1 MTQLTR
7 ASDYAVRVIM
17 YMAILPQGTV
27 VRMKT
32 LATEVAVPESFLAKV
47 LQVLTRSGFLVSRR
61 GPEGGFEL
69 PPNTLQATILDIVNA
84 VDGPVQL
91 NVCLGES
98 GNCDLR
104 NWCPAYPIWAEA
116 QIAMLSVLSR
126 ETISDMVRNVPK
138 ASSPKNAP
146 RRSSAYPA
154 AI

>member
-17 YMAILPQGTV
+17 YMATLPQGTV

-32 LATEVAVPESFLAKV
+32 LAAEVAVPESFLAKV
-47 LQVLTRSGFLVSRR
+47 LQVLTRSGFLISRR

-69 PPNTLQATILDIVNA
+69 PGNSLQATILDIVNA
-84 VDGPVQL
+84 VDGPLQL
-91 NVCLGES
+91 NVCLSEG
-98 GNCDLR
+98 GNCDLK

-126 ETISDMVRNVPK
+126 ETIGDMVRTIP
-138 ASSPKNAP
+138 SGTSPKDAP
-146 RRSSAYPA
+146 RRNSYPA
-154 AI
+154 AV